1 MAVRKRISTFLVV
14 LALICAL
21 AASAQVSAADASTLR
36 LERAFI
42 QMPEFLV
49 LFQLENGIEQL
60 PPVTVSEISAT
71 LDGKPLSVN
80 GVTRYDGGT
89 LYIFM
94 VDVSGSIRQAQTDA
108 AKRTLID
115 FHASMQ
121 PQDRMVLIAFGE
133 DVTILLDGSESD
145 EEALEQIN
153 TLHRRHQSTHFFD
166 GVNAALSIAENKTSG
181 LPDRSVAFIIS
192 DGLDDTDGGG
202 YTKNEV
208 IDRIK
213 QSELPIYA
221 VGFSNTGSNTEKQ
234 ALESFGELARSSGGQ
249 FLPVTADTLTEAI
262 QTFDTHVKNVQV
274 AHLSGEN
281 NVVDFQPHTLQLS
294 VERGGTSYAASASV
308 TPASW
313 IPDRE
318 APAVTSGPV
327 QAGSSAI
334 RIGFSK
340 PLAGAD
346 NKDNYI
352 VTSEDG
358 TAVALQNAEYDP
370 VSGTV
375 ELTFDGQP
383 YTGTYTLSFSGITDV
398 SMEENRLAGEYTFTF
413 DGRTYVPPPDPPPGG
428 SDGTG
433 TTVQLSFIEANR
445 WVVFVIVLLV
455 VAVVA
460 VVIFFSTL
468 KGRKSIITVDGKIGY
483 GDAVEFKHHFETP
496 PDSKRASL
504 IVTDMTG
511 AARQIELDIYGS
523 FFVGRSEEI
532 NNLSFDDGK
541 LSRQHFVI
549 EADDDGFYI
558 SDLNSTNGTFL
569 NGVKLVNKRKLN
581 DKDTIKAGNEKFV
594 FDGNQF

>member
-1 MAVRKRISTFLVV
+1 MAVKKRIGTLLLI
-14 LALICAL
+14 LALVFAL
-21 AASAQVSAADASTLR
+21 SASTSASAADASTLR

-42 QMPEFLV
+42 NMPEFLV
-49 LFQLENGIEQL
+49 LFQLEHGLEQL
-60 PPVTVSEISAT
+60 PPVKVDEISAT
-71 LDGKPLSVN
+71 LDGKPLTVN
-80 GVTRYDGGT
+80 GVTTYDGGT

-115 FHASMQ
+115 FHESMR

-145 EEALEQIN
+145 EEAVEQIN

-166 GVNAALSIAENKTSG
+166 GVNAALSIAENKTLG
-181 LPDRSVAFIIS
+181 LPERSVAFIIT
-192 DGLDDTDGGG
+192 DALDDTDGGG
-202 YTKNEV
+202 HTKNEV

-221 VGFSNTGSNTEKQ
+221 VGFTNTGSSAEKQ
-234 ALESFGELARSSGGQ
+234 ALESLGELARSSGGQ
-249 FLPVTADTLTEAI
+249 FSPVTAATLDEAI
-262 QTFDTHVKNVQV
+262 EIFDEHVKNVQV
-274 AHLSGEN
+274 AHLSNEN
-281 NVVDFQPHTLQLS
+281 NVIDYLPHTLQLT
-294 VERGGTSYAASASV
+294 VDRGATSYTASATVIPDSY
-308 TPASW
+308 
-313 IPDRE
+313 IPDRI
-318 APAVTSGPV
+318 APQVTSEPAQSGDF
-327 QAGSSAI
+327 AI
-334 RIGFSK
+334 RVGFNK
-340 PLAGAD
+340 PLTGAD

-352 VTSEDG
+352 VTAEDG
-358 TAVALQNAEYDP
+358 TAVPLQNAEYDP
-370 VSGTV
+370 VTGIA

-383 YTGTYTLSFSGITDV
+383 YTGTYTLSFSGIMDV
-398 SMEENRLAGEYTFTF
+398 SMDENRLTGEYSFTF
-413 DGRTYVPPPDPPPGG
+413 AGRTYVPPPDPPPGG
-428 SDGTG
+428 SGDSTN
-433 TTVQLSFIEANR
+433 TVQLSFIEANR
-445 WVVFVIVLLV
+445 WVVFVIVLFV
-455 VAVVA
+455 IAVVA

-483 GDAVEFKHHFETP
+483 GDSVEFKHHFETP

-511 AARQIELDIYGS
+511 AARQIDLDIYGS

-569 NGVKLVNKRKLN
+569 NGVKLVNKRKLT

-594 FDGNQF
+594 FDGSQY